1 MGNIWRFPYMMGKY
15 GGSAFLLLYVLIVL
29 AFGIPALMAEY
40 ALGRHTRRGPL
51 GAFRMARLPGAKF
64 CGGLL
69 LLTIFMAASYYG
81 TILALALQRAISFTI
96 AAASPGRA
104 GSIVAVSDG
113 FAVRMLFVLIT
124 VALGCA
130 VTWLGVRRGIERA
143 SRYGLPLF
151 FLLFVVLIV
160 RVLTLDGA

>member
-1 MGNIWRFPYMMGKY
+1 LGNIWRFPYMMGKY

-81 TILALALQRAISFTI
+81 TILAMALQRATSFTI
-96 AAASPGRA
+96 AAASPGSCRLCTSTTPIPA
-104 GSIVAVSDG
+104 FMVRLRGHCDNGAWRCQNCRSVS
-113 FAVRMLFVLIT
+113 
-124 VALGCA
+124 
-130 VTWLGVRRGIERA
+130 W
-143 SRYGLPLF
+143 S
-151 FLLFVVLIV
+151 
-160 RVLTLDGA
+160 